1 MRQKYQWIFTE
12 ALKLK
17 GVSID
22 YKVEWQ
28 AYRFLLNEKMF
39 AYLGTNNHAKE
50 ILTLKG
56 DPADNRL
63 MIEIYDCVTEGYYM
77 NKIHWISIRLDD
89 PKLPSKQMV
98 VEQLIK
104 SYQLVFEKLS
114 KKHQQ
119 KIRQ

>member
-1 MRQKYQWIFTE
+1 MQQKYQWLFID

-39 AYLGTNNHAKE
+39 AYLGTNNQAKE

-77 NKIHWISIRLDD
+77 NKVHWISILLDD
-89 PKLPSKQMV
+89 PNLPNKKMV
-98 VEQLIK
+98 VDLLIK
-104 SYQLVFEKLS
+104 SYQLVFEKLP
-114 KKHQQ
+114 KAMQH
-119 KIRQ
+119 KIK